1 MMENAH
7 FLDPVVF
14 ECISG
19 VDATTKLV
27 KTRFAMYSKV
37 AATRLST
44 KNVKTK
50 LISSVINASA
60 MRIHLH
66 YFKNKKAGQPVLKS
80 CDWLDGQPTNKKQKF
95 CRKYASFGD
104 YDPARITCPLA
115 CDLKFCQNDQ
125 SFF

>member
-1 MMENAH
+1 MMMENAH

-14 ECISG
+14 EFISG

-66 YFKNKKAGQPVLKS
+66 YFLRI
-80 CDWLDGQPTNKKQKF
+80 
-95 CRKYASFGD
+95 RKRVNRY
-104 YDPARITCPLA
+104 
-115 CDLKFCQNDQ
+115 
-125 SFF
+125 